1 MEREPGRLTNKT
13 SLEAET
19 EKFLR
24 RASQNAGKKRK
35 RRMKKELAALPE
47 EEVKRRL
54 TLTAEDFDTLQSIID
69 SPGRNAIAQLAALK
83 LKAQFT
89 VTQPK
94 QEFGGDIGV
103 QVIVNTMARKKEY
116 EIPAGA
122 TASLPGVVDGGE
134 DGVVETDRG

>member
-1 MEREPGRLTNKT
+1 LSDREPGRITGKD
-13 SLEAET
+13 SVSAET
-19 EKFLR
+19 QKFLR
-24 RASQNAGKKRK
+24 RASQNAGNAQK
-35 RRMKKELAALPE
+35 RRRKSELAALPE

-54 TLTAEDFDTLQSIID
+54 GLTASDFETLQSIID

-116 EIPAGA
+116 ELPGA
-122 TASLPGVVDGGE
+122 TASLPGVVDGVE
-134 DGVVETDRG
+134 DGAVETDR